1 MNKIDFPIDANTL
14 FENENKK
21 ISLVDNKTKYKKWR
35 ERNMFSITFHHISR
49 NLAFWWSFQIIT
61 STRNPETIQIAPRIS
76 KTNPI
81 SSSNPPCIYG

>member
-49 NLAFWWSFQIIT
+49 NLAF
-61 STRNPETIQIAPRIS
+61 
-76 KTNPI
+76 
-81 SSSNPPCIYG
+81 